1 MDFITASDIT
11 DAILTGRVTEGNL
24 ALANEAIVR
33 LAATYGV
40 TEAEIVPSDLLKRYG
55 IMEACRA
62 CCLEL
67 VGTDST
73 VQLGGYSGSRQD
85 DIYERKY
92 KLYDDQLKSILKELT
107 VSDFTGGKESKGGTS
122 WTKTVNLY
130 RG

>member
-1 MDFITASDIT
+1 MGFVTELDIT

-24 ALANEAIVR
+24 SLANEAIVR

-67 VGTDST
+67 VGTDAT
-73 VQLGGYSGSRQD
+73 VQLGSRQD

-92 KLYDDQLKSILKELT
+92 KLYDDHVKSILKDLT
-107 VSDFTGGKESKGGTS
+107 LSDFTGGTEHKGGTS

>member
-24 ALANEAIVR
+24 SLANEAIVR

-40 TEAEIVPSDLLKRYG
+40 TEAEIVPSDLLRRYG

-67 VGTDST
+67 VGTDAT
-73 VQLGGYSGSRQD
+73 VQLGNRQD

-92 KLYDDQLKSILKELT
+92 KLYDDQIKGILKDLT
-107 VSDFTGGKESKGGTS
+107 VSDFTGGKENKGGGVLPS
-122 WTKTVNLY
+122 G
-130 RG
+130 RAQQGRS